1 MKNLFLVFL
10 FTFISLNTFA
20 QKQFEGMWVSEES
33 THINTILADNNKII
47 KVFNFSFHEDDVIE
61 ETILS
66 QNKNEFVTEL
76 YNKENG
82 YRVTI
87 HYKLNK
93 KSNLVCKFSGHYKGK
108 IISKKLTIKK

>member
-10 FTFISLNTFA
+10 FTFISLNVFA
-20 QKQFEGMWVSEES
+20 QKEFEGMWISKES
-33 THINTILADNNKII
+33 THINTILTDNDKII
-47 KVFNFSFHEDDVIE
+47 KVFNFSFQEDTVIE
-61 ETILS
+61 ETILA

-93 KSNLVCKFSGHYKGK
+93 KGNLVCKYFGHYEGK
-108 IISKKLTIKK
+108 IISKKINI